1 MPLSEF
7 HGFPSAFVAL
17 PDKACP
23 KELTGE
29 FVLLFPLTTEK
40 VWLKPYVDLQPYDDP
55 SRGVLE
61 FTKELD
67 ISCVTM
73 ENVIGE
79 GEFFVTFSSCTSSTL
94 ILLSIPEFHCD
105 LLPLVVLRGV
115 WGGLPWV
122 PVAPRERTHCGC
134 HQDPEV
140 NLLRLS
146 VVELPA

>member
-1 MPLSEF
+1 M
-7 HGFPSAFVAL
+7 
-17 PDKACP
+17 
-23 KELTGE
+23 
-29 FVLLFPLTTEK
+29 LFSLHFTIEK

-79 GEFFVTFSSCTSSTL
+79 GELLVTPPIFLLPHSV
-94 ILLSIPEFHCD
+94 ILLPVPEFICD

-115 WGGLPWV
+115 WGGLSWV
-122 PVAPRERTHCGC
+122 PTAPRERTCCGC

-140 NLLRLS
+140 DIFRLTM
-146 VVELPA
+146 VELSARGNNYGAIQSPEHCASGRSCHQK

>member
-1 MPLSEF
+1 M
-7 HGFPSAFVAL
+7 
-17 PDKACP
+17 
-23 KELTGE
+23 
-29 FVLLFPLTTEK
+29 
-40 VWLKPYVDLQPYDDP
+40 KPYVDLQPYDDP

-79 GEFFVTFSSCTSSTL
+79 GELLVALPIFHTL
-94 ILLSIPEFHCD
+94 ILLPVPKFICD

-115 WGGLPWV
+115 WGGLSWV
-122 PVAPRERTHCGC
+122 PAAPRERTYCGC

-140 NLLRLS
+140 DIFRLP
-146 VVELPA
+146 VVELST